1 MNKQV
6 LTEKL
11 NMTYSWIER
20 MLSQISEDEMTQSI
34 ISGERT
40 PKDILAHIAAW
51 NWNGIEWIKSV
62 AAGEKPLLPMDGHN
76 LEERDTIFAG
86 LNEEIH
92 SRNQSKSL
100 KEVIDD
106 YHQSWAILMT
116 LVETLKQ
123 EDLDRTI
130 HLEWALN
137 PFQAWTVV
145 AWRIQ
150 HAENHG
156 KHIEGWLEKKS

>member
-6 LTEKL
+6 LIEKL
-11 NMTYSWIER
+11 NLTYSWIER
-20 MLSQISEDEMTQSI
+20 MISQISEDEMTQSMVH
-34 ISGERT
+34 GERS

-51 NWNGIEWIKSV
+51 NWNGIDWIKSV
-62 AAGEKPLLPMDGHN
+62 AGGEKPLLPMEGHK
-76 LEERDTIFAG
+76 LEVRDSIFAG

-106 YHQSWAILMT
+106 YNQSWATLMS

-130 HLEWALN
+130 HLDWAAN
-137 PFQAWTVV
+137 PFQGWTVV

-150 HAENHG
+150 HADTHG
-156 KHIEGWLEKKS
+156 KHIEAWLENKS